1 MKKFLFLGLIACLF
15 LTGCIK
21 RDSMED
27 ITIYTSVYPIEYIT
41 SRLYGDNSTVKSI
54 YPDGV
59 IPKIYSLNDKQLK
72 DYSKTDLFI
81 FNGLSNEKDYLMTM
95 LGYNKN
101 LKIIDSTLSMEY
113 SSNVEELWLDPDNAL
128 MLSRNIKSG
137 LFEYISNH
145 YLRNDINEN
154 YEALKIE
161 LSNLSA
167 KLNLVSSSSSDPT
180 IVVSNNMFNFLE
192 KYGFNVI
199 SLDAGSS
206 TDKNIAEAR
215 RRIERGST
223 KHLFIVKDEDLSS
236 SVKAL
241 IDDTGVKTLE
251 FHSLSSISDNERS
264 NKKDYVSIMLEN
276 IDLLRQELYK

>member
-1 MKKFLFLGLIACLF
+1 MKKILFFGLIACLF

-41 SRLYGDNSTVKSI
+41 SRLYGDNSIVKSI

-72 DYSKTDLFI
+72 DYSKSDLFI

-95 LGYNKN
+95 LGYNKD

-215 RRIERGST
+215 RRIERGNT

-236 SVKAL
+236 SVKSL
-241 IDDTGVKTLE
+241 IDDTGVETLE

>member
-236 SVKAL
+236 SVKSL
-241 IDDTGVKTLE
+241 IDDTGVETLE